1 MQNSKSSF
9 NCLLIHT
16 PNLSQNSDGTLFSEV
31 NFCAM
36 GLFSLAGEIKKEG
49 FNVEIIHLGIEK
61 YLDKNFSL
69 ASYVKENNIKF
80 IAFSLHWHPQSFDV
94 IESAKILKEQNPN
107 VFIALGGFTASY
119 FKNEIME
126 NFPFVD
132 AVMKGEGEKTIRKL
146 TKRLYETMPFVP
158 LDSGVEM
165 NLSDIENLV
174 WRKGLKNSKAKI
186 IENNEVFIAKNE
198 DLDEFDYFN
207 PSLMRHYGE
216 YSKVSFELQYSKA
229 KQLNNPKTA
238 HGVSLGRGC
247 LGNCTWCG
255 GGYNAMKMVTG
266 RDFISYRGAKSVI
279 DEVKKLQKNEGI
291 EFFCFCFDPNPKDR
305 TYLIGLMKE
314 LKNEFNGKL
323 NAFFT
328 LYGLPDKEFLNTF
341 KSTFSKES
349 VISLSPE
356 FFDESLRKFHKS
368 FFFSNKELEEILE
381 YMEELEIHSD
391 VYFSIIPAVDE
402 FHNEES
408 RRYGKFLKEKYSF
421 VKDYYIIPIIQEP
434 ASPWTITPEEY
445 GLPPSK
451 KNFIN
456 YYNDTNCIKKSF
468 ENSEFFT
475 TKPLK

>member
-1 MQNSKSSF
+1 
-9 NCLLIHT
+9 
-16 PNLSQNSDGTLFSEV
+16 
-31 NFCAM
+31 
-36 GLFSLAGEIKKEG
+36 
-49 FNVEIIHLGIEK
+49 
-61 YLDKNFSL
+61 
-69 ASYVKENNIKF
+69 
-80 IAFSLHWHPQSFDV
+80 
-94 IESAKILKEQNPN
+94 
-107 VFIALGGFTASY
+107 
-119 FKNEIME
+119 
-126 NFPFVD
+126 
-132 AVMKGEGEKTIRKL
+132 
-146 TKRLYETMPFVP
+146 
-158 LDSGVEM
+158 
-165 NLSDIENLV
+165 
-174 WRKGLKNSKAKI
+174 
-186 IENNEVFIAKNE
+186 
-198 DLDEFDYFN
+198 
-207 PSLMRHYGE
+207 
-216 YSKVSFELQYSKA
+216 
-229 KQLNNPKTA
+229 
-238 HGVSLGRGC
+238 
-247 LGNCTWCG
+247 
-255 GGYNAMKMVTG
+255 MKMVTG

-291 EFFCFCFDPNPKDR
+291 EFFRFCFDPNPKDR
-305 TYLIGLMKE
+305 TYLISLMKE

-341 KSTFSKES
+341 KSAFSKES

-381 YMEELEIHSD
+381 YMEELEILSD
-391 VYFSIIPAVDE
+391 IYFSIIPAVNE

-456 YYNDTNCIKKSF
+456 YYNDTNCIKKSY